1 MIPIIAAKFP
11 FANPLPLAYIL
22 LRDKNMRVS
31 GKQIQSAAIICN
43 IGKEGIEGYI
53 RRLAEILYASNV
65 EWFIEKGSAELIGM
79 KGFER
84 ESAPDVDIAFVLGG
98 DGTMLSTARAIREKE
113 IPILGINLGRLG
125 FLTELDADEIET
137 AVPEIIEGK
146 YFVDSRMMLD
156 ILMPDNGIRRTALN
170 EIVLDRGQSPRFVN
184 LDIYV
189 SGQLVAQVAADGL
202 IVSTPTGSTAY
213 NMSAGGAI
221 MSPEMQAFQIITL
234 SPYTLSIRP
243 VVVGADEIIRV
254 VYNCDSREMPRVSI
268 DGQLGL
274 EMPSRGEII
283 VQRAIFSAHFV
294 HYHDRSFYGVLH
306 RKLGWA
312 LPPGKSAKDTF

>member
-1 MIPIIAAKFP
+1 MEVFEKKIKTAA
-11 FANPLPLAYIL
+11 L
-22 LRDKNMRVS
+22 
-31 GKQIQSAAIICN
+31 ICN
-43 IGKEGIEGYI
+43 VGKEGIEGYI

-65 EWFIEKGSAELIGM
+65 EWFIEKDSAELIGM

-84 ESAPDVDIAFVLGG
+84 DSPPDVDIAFVLGG
-98 DGTMLSTARAIREKE
+98 DGTMLSAARAIREKE

-137 AVPEIIEGK
+137 VVPEIIEGK
-146 YFVDSRMMLD
+146 YSIDSRMMLD
-156 ILMPDNGIRRTALN
+156 ILMPNNGIRQTALN

-221 MSPEMQAFQIITL
+221 ISPEMQAFQIITL

-243 VVVGADEIIRV
+243 VVVGADEIVRI
-254 VYNCDSREMPRVSI
+254 VYHCDSRELPRVSI

-274 EMPSRGEII
+274 EMPLRGEII
-283 VQRAIFSAHFV
+283 VQKAIFSAHFV
-294 HYHDRSFYGVLH
+294 HYHSRSFYGVLH

-312 LPPGKSAKDTF
+312 LPPGKSIKDPF